1 MSLDEICLNTI
12 ISLYDQCD
20 FKAQVIVY
28 IIKHMW
34 FFVILIY
41 LYVVCTIEIAS
52 GGERGGVYFA

>member
-1 MSLDEICLNTI
+1 MSLDQMCLNTI
-12 ISLYDQCD
+12 ISPYDQCD
-20 FKAQVIVY
+20 LKAQVIVY
-28 IIKHMW
+28 IKKHVW